1 MQVEARLYASRLAIT
16 FTPAFMDI
24 SGLAYQKRSS
34 AIALAQ
40 RLLPALQWLRF
51 AYGSVSAEFTRI
63 HATLVLTA
71 ATHCLQPFSSCT
83 TI

>member
-40 RLLPALQWLRF
+40 RVLPALQWL
-51 AYGSVSAEFTRI
+51 
-63 HATLVLTA
+63 
-71 ATHCLQPFSSCT
+71 
-83 TI
+83 